1 MNIQKNINKL
11 ALLTVRNAVWFVP
24 LLLGLIYFPQ
34 TAFLETLLMIVLF
47 EALAIGL
54 TSISAYLLSRS
65 ETLRYQMWNALGSIF
80 LGVHICIGL
89 IVVGV
94 YFTQI

>member
-1 MNIQKNINKL
+1 M
-11 ALLTVRNAVWFVP
+11 AYWSARNAVWFVP
-24 LLLGLIYFPQ
+24 LLLGLLFF
-34 TAFLETLLMIVLF
+34 AEAALLETLIVVVLF

-54 TSISAYLLSRS
+54 TSISAYLLSQS

-80 LGVHICIGL
+80 LGIHVCIGL

-94 YFTQI
+94 YFTQF